1 MTRVEV
7 RTSSVWRALEI
18 VGGII
23 VIAAAVLALADPQF
37 IVNAFIIVIAFGLV
51 LGGLFR
57 IGVGIFASV
66 LPSTLRALNTG
77 GGIVAFVLGVA
88 ALLNLGATQ
97 TTLIA
102 ILALALLLIG
112 AFEIGF
118 GIARHPP
125 AWLRISIV
133 ILGVLTIILAGVV
146 VIDMTI
152 GTSIIAA
159 ILALA
164 LLFLGIRNLIH
175 GMTGH
180 HPMDRPIDASVTA
193 V

>member
-1 MTRVEV
+1 MAKVEV
-7 RTSSVWRALEI
+7 SASGLWRALEI
-18 VGGII
+18 LGGFI
-23 VIAAAVLALADPQF
+23 VIGAAVIALADPQF
-37 IVNAFIIVIAFGLV
+37 VVNAFVIVIAFGLV

-57 IGVGIFASV
+57 IGVGIFAAV

-88 ALLNLGATQ
+88 ALLNLGATLA
-97 TTLIA
+97 TLIA
-102 ILALALLLIG
+102 ILALAILLIG

-125 AWLRISIV
+125 MWLRASII
-133 ILGVLTIILAGVV
+133 ILGILTIVLAGVV
-146 VIDMTI
+146 VVDMSI

-164 LLFLGIRNLIH
+164 LLFLGIRNLVH
-175 GMTGH
+175 GITGH
-180 HPMDRPIDASVTA
+180 HPVATPIDASVTA
-193 V
+193 A

>member
-1 MTRVEV
+1 MGKVEV
-7 RTSSVWRALEI
+7 KVSGLWRVLEI
-18 VGGII
+18 IGGLI
-23 VIAAAVLALADPQF
+23 VIVAAVVALADPQF
-37 IVNAFIIVIAFGLV
+37 VVNAFIIVIAFGLV

-57 IGVGIFASV
+57 VGVGIFAPF

-88 ALLNLGATQ
+88 ALLNLGATLA
-97 TTLIA
+97 TLIA

-125 AWLRISIV
+125 AWLRASI
-133 ILGVLTIILAGVV
+133 ITLGVLTIILAGVV
-146 VIDMTI
+146 VVDMSI
-152 GTSIIAA
+152 GTSIIAT

-164 LLFLGIRNLIH
+164 LLLLGIRNLVH
-175 GMTGH
+175 GITGH
-180 HPMDRPIDASVTA
+180 HPVAKPVDADVTA
-193 V
+193 A